1 MILLAKTGVSLI
13 LPNEELPDDELAD
26 LIKGKT
32 LQVYWYM
39 LRHPYP
45 MTAREIQHGTELSSP
60 SLSMHHLEK
69 LRDIG
74 LVDKSVHGE
83 YTIQRDVRVGL
94 LKMFS
99 GRGRLLAPR
108 FLFYATFFTSVTAAL
123 VTLLWMFID
132 WYSTT
137 LIALLGG
144 VCFILWYETVRIWRE
159 QPFVEGER

>member
-1 MILLAKTGVSLI
+1 MLLV
-13 LPNEELPDDELAD
+13 LPDEELPDDELAD

-83 YTIQRDVRVGL
+83 YTVRRDVRVGL
-94 LKMFS
+94 LKMFT
-99 GRGRLLAPR
+99 GRGRMLAPR

-123 VTLLWMFID
+123 ITLLWIFID
-132 WYSTT
+132 WYSAT
-137 LIALLGG
+137 LIVLLTI
-144 VCFILWYETVRIWRE
+144 VCIILWYETVRIWRE
-159 QPFVEGER
+159 QPFVEGERD